1 MRRTSV
7 VLTAVMVVVI
17 AASTRVLTH
26 DIPRSVTVNMFV
38 HAEKDRLDVLIRVPL
53 AAMRDIDFPQ
63 RDGFLDIPKSEPL
76 LLDAV
81 AQWILPDLK
90 LLEGGRILS
99 APTVAD
105 VRISLPSD
113 RSFTSLDEARAHL
126 DAASLP
132 DTVRLPREQA
142 LVDVWLAYPIESDA
156 ARFSIEPEFQRLGID
171 VLTVVRF
178 VKDGSTRAFEF
189 SGDPG
194 VVRLDPRWHQAAAQ
208 FVSLGFL
215 HILDGADHLLFLACL
230 VIPLRR
236 LRSLVVVVSTF
247 TLAHSITLIGS
258 AMGLAPG
265 GLWFPPAIELLI
277 AASIVFMAIENIV
290 AMPSLSRRC
299 VMAFG
304 FGLVHG
310 FGFSFALRQTLQFA
324 GAHLLASLVSFNV
337 GVELGQLLVL
347 IGLVPVLQLLFRFV
361 VTERLGTIVLS
372 VLVGH
377 TAWHWMT
384 ERWTTLRAYE
394 GAPIDSISLVVVVR
408 MALLTV
414 VTIGLIWLRQWSRA
428 RRRAAEAA
436 LDESSDARPA

>member
-1 MRRTSV
+1 MRRTFV
-7 VLTAVMVVVI
+7 VLTAVLVVVI

-26 DIPRSVTVNMFV
+26 EIPRSVTVNMFV
-38 HAEKDRLDVLIRVPL
+38 HAEKDRLEVLIRVPL

-99 APTVAD
+99 APTIAD
-105 VRISLPSD
+105 ARISLPSD
-113 RSFTSLDEARAHL
+113 RSFTSLDEARAHF

-132 DTVRLPREQA
+132 ETVRLPREQA
-142 LVDVWLAYPIESDA
+142 LVDVRLAYPIESGA
-156 ARFSIEPEFQRLGID
+156 ARFSIEPGFQRLGID

-189 SGDPG
+189 SGNPG

-208 FVSLGFL
+208 FVTLGFL

-236 LRSLVVVVSTF
+236 LRALVVVVSAF
-247 TLAHSITLIGS
+247 TLAHSITLIGI
-258 AMGLAPG
+258 ALGLAPS
-265 GLWFPPAIELLI
+265 GLWFPPAIEVLI

-290 AMPSLSRRC
+290 AMPSLNRRC
-299 VMAFG
+299 AMAFG

-310 FGFSFALRQTLQFA
+310 FGFSFALRETLQFA
-324 GAHLLASLVSFNV
+324 GTHLLASLVSFNV
-337 GVELGQLLVL
+337 GVELGQLLLL
-347 IGLVPVLQLLFRFV
+347 IGLVPVLQLMFRFV
-361 VTERLGTIVLS
+361 VTERMGTIVLS
-372 VLVGH
+372 ALVCH

-384 ERWTTLRAYE
+384 ERWATLRAYE
-394 GAPIDSISLVVVVR
+394 GSPTDNISLIVAVR

-414 VTIGLIWLRQWSRA
+414 VTLGLIWFTRWSA
-428 RRRAAEAA
+428 AKRRSAEAA